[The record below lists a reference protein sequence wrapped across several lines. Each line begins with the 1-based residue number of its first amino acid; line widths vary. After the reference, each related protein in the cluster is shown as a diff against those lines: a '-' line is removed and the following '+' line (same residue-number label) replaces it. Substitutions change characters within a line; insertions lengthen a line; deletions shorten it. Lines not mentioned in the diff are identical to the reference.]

1 MKNMLMLHKK
11 GKAWLGVKNKKALGF
26 VAFAIFCGFIGA
38 GMGYAYTMAKYGK
51 GTAHPEE
58 QQKAAVIEEH
68 EYKPTSVAEE
78 KITPST
84 KMVYQYYYTEDG
96 VTEVQEDEPPYF
108 MLDLTLSD
116 ISKYYTAW
124 DIVSFSPKE
133 VVLRKT
139 IVGESQQRYVVGQKD
154 GYVAVYY
161 EEEQDGISLK
171 EITGIPVDGLSEDEK
186 IRLNQGIK
194 ITGDEA
200 LARTLENYSS

>member
-1 MKNMLMLHKK
+1 MKNR
-11 GKAWLGVKNKKALGF
+11 KALGF

-38 GMGYAYTMAKYGK
+38 GMGYAYSVAKYGK
-51 GTAHPEE
+51 GTEQGDE
-58 QQKAAVIEEH
+58 QQKAAVTQEH
-68 EYKPTSVAEE
+68 EYKYKPTSVVEE

-96 VTEVQEDEPPYF
+96 VTEVQEDVPPYF

-116 ISKYYTAW
+116 VSKYYTAW

-139 IVGESQQRYVVGQKD
+139 IEGESQQRYVVGQKD

-161 EEEQDGISLK
+161 EEEQDGVSLK
-171 EITGIPVDGLSEDEK
+171 EITGISVDGLSEDEK

-194 ITGDEA
+194 IVGDEA

>member
-1 MKNMLMLHKK
+1 MLYKK
-11 GKAWLGVKNKKALGF
+11 GKAWLVVKYKKALGF
-26 VAFAIFCGFIGA
+26 VALAIFCVFVGA
-38 GMGYAYTMAKYGK
+38 GMGYVYTTAKYGK
-51 GTAHPEE
+51 DTAQADE
-58 QQKAAVIEEH
+58 QQKTAEIK
-68 EYKPTSVAEE
+68 EYEYTPTSVAEE

-96 VTEVQEDEPPYF
+96 VTEVQEDIPPYF

-116 ISKYYTAW
+116 VSKYYTTW

-133 VVLRKT
+133 VVMRKT
-139 IVGESQQRYVVGQKD
+139 IVGQSQQRYVVGQKD

-161 EEEQDGISLK
+161 EEEKEGISLK

-186 IRLNQGIK
+186 LRLNQGIK
-194 ITGDEA
+194 VMGNEA

>member
-1 MKNMLMLHKK
+1 MLLKT
-11 GKAWLGVKNKKALGF
+11 GKAWLVVKSKRALGF
-26 VAFAIFCGFIGA
+26 VALAVFCAFIGA
-38 GMGYAYTMAKYGK
+38 GIGYVYTTAKYGNAIVQEEEPQN
-51 GTAHPEE
+51 TADIQENDY
-58 QQKAAVIEEH
+58 I
-68 EYKPTSVAEE
+68 PTSIAEE

-96 VTEVQEDEPPYF
+96 VTEVQEEIPPYF

-133 VVLRKT
+133 VVMRKT
-139 IVGESQQRYVVGQKD
+139 IIGESQQRYVVGQKD

-161 EEEQDGISLK
+161 EEEQEGISLK
-171 EITGIPVDGLSEDEK
+171 ELTGIPVDGLTEDEK
-186 IRLNQGIK
+186 LRLNQGIK
-194 ITGDEA
+194 VMGNEA